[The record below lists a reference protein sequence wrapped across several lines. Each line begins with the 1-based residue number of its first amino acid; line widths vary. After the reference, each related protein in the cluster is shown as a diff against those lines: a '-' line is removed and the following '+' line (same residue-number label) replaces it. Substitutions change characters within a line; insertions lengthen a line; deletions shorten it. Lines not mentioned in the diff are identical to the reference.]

1 MRASLKTIFS
11 SPEPRF
17 GGKPLKVVRHATARV
32 MRLRVDPRDGA
43 VRLTLPKRASL
54 RAAYSWV
61 EEQRGWVEA
70 QLGSQPAGTRLV
82 PGTTIDVAGEP
93 LALVHVPAGRSV
105 RRIGPVLQVGGPAEM
120 FEARVLR
127 WLKGEALRVLEAET
141 RALAARADIMVARV
155 SVSDTRSRWG
165 SCSASGDIRYSWRL
179 ILAPNLVRRATVAH
193 EVAHRIHMNHGPAF
207 KALEREL
214 LGESPAAARAWLRTH
229 GESLHRYGRS

>member
-54 RAAYSWV
+54 RAAYRWV
-61 EEQRGWVEA
+61 EEQRGWVET
-70 QLGSQPAGTRLV
+70 QLGARAEGRRFV
-82 PGTTIDVAGEP
+82 PGMTIDVGGAP
-93 LALVHVPAGRSV
+93 LLLAHDPASRSV
-105 RRIGPVLQVGGPAEM
+105 RRDDAVLHVGGAAEM

-127 WLKGEALRVLEAET
+127 WLRAEALRVLDAET
-141 RALAARADIMVARV
+141 RALAARADVMVARV

-165 SCSASGDIRYSWRL
+165 SCSASGDIRYCWRL
-179 ILAPNLVRRATVAH
+179 ILAPDFVRRSTVAH
-193 EVAHRIHMNHGPAF
+193 EVAHRVHMNHGPAF
-207 KALEREL
+207 KALETDL
-214 LGESPAAARAWLRTH
+214 LGESPARARAWLRAH
-229 GESLHRYGRS
+229 GAALHGYGRS